1 MIRAGETYLKFI
13 NDDTKV
19 VVGHGPLANK
29 KDVQEFH
36 DMLVATRDRI
46 KKLFDEG
53 KSEAEVLAL
62 DPLKDLS
69 EKWAANNPQLG
80 IAHTRN
86 VYHSFERF

>member
-1 MIRAGETYLKFI
+1 MRGFER
-13 NDDTKV
+13 
-19 VVGHGPLANK
+19 VVGNAEIEVGLARH
-29 KDVQEFH
+29 QEH
-36 DMLVATRDRI
+36 ARLDRLQGSHQVMLVATRDRI